1 MTSSLSGNT
10 LYFRFIDN
18 AVCVGI
24 MYSSLF
30 EFSELNLLSAFIL
43 CFGKSPSIIV
53 LGHAPPV
60 FSHFFSLFTKCL
72 HGRPLL
78 QSFVVFIFSFRF
90 YTKRENKIRAQKTG
104 TSSGVF
110 LNQNMCCASAP
121 GYLAA
126 LIHHAVNSAA
136 PSARAIFR
144 TLAPSRRGC
153 LRTARHLGSFSCRSS
168 ITFENL
174 FVNVA
179 YVHQRYLRIMYATY
193 HFFAMQCR
201 RGRIKRR
208 DREYRKCNAFG

>member
-1 MTSSLSGNT
+1 
-10 LYFRFIDN
+10 
-18 AVCVGI
+18 

-30 EFSELNLLSAFIL
+30 EFSEWNLLSAFIL
-43 CFGKSPSIIV
+43 CFGKKSLYNSIRTRTSCFFPFFQFV
-53 LGHAPPV
+53 YEMFTWQDPPIEP
-60 FSHFFSLFTKCL
+60 TE
-72 HGRPLL
+72 LL
-78 QSFVVFIFSFRF
+78 VQSFAVFIFSFRF
-90 YTKRENKIRAQKTG
+90 YAKQENKIRAQKTG
-104 TSSGVF
+104 TSPGVF

-174 FVNVA
+174 FVNGA
-179 YVHQRYLRIMYATY
+179 YAHRTNFRITYATY
-193 HFFAMQCR
+193 HIFAMQCH
-201 RGRIKRR
+201 RGRIK
-208 DREYRKCNAFG
+208 

>member
-1 MTSSLSGNT
+1 MHSSL
-10 LYFRFIDN
+10 I
-18 AVCVGI
+18 
-24 MYSSLF
+24 

-60 FSHFFSLFTKCL
+60 FLRFFSLFTKYL
-72 HGRPLL
+72 HGRTLL

-90 YTKRENKIRAQKTG
+90 NTRLENKIRAQKTG
-104 TSSGVF
+104 TSPGVF

-144 TLAPSRRGC
+144 TLAPSHRDC

-174 FVNVA
+174 FVNDA
-179 YVHQRYLRIMYATY
+179 YAHQTNFWITYATY
-193 HFFAMQCR
+193 HFFAMRCLR
-201 RGRIKRR
+201 DRIKRR
-208 DREYRKCNAFG
+208 GAGMPEM

>member
-1 MTSSLSGNT
+1 MFTWQDPPIEPT
-10 LYFRFIDN
+10 
-18 AVCVGI
+18 
-24 MYSSLF
+24 
-30 EFSELNLLSAFIL
+30 EFF
-43 CFGKSPSIIV
+43 V
-53 LGHAPPV
+53 
-60 FSHFFSLFTKCL
+60 
-72 HGRPLL
+72 
-78 QSFVVFIFSFRF
+78 QSFVVFIFSFQF
-90 YTKRENKIRAQKTG
+90 HTKRENKIRAQKAA
-104 TSSGVF
+104 TSPGVF
-110 LNQNMCCASAP
+110 LKPEHVLCFCARLF
-121 GYLAA
+121 GGVN
-126 LIHHAVNSAA
+126 HHAVNSAA

-179 YVHQRYLRIMYATY
+179 YVHQRDLRIMYATY

>member
-1 MTSSLSGNT
+1 MNCTNCGSEIKEDAKFCTVCG
-10 LYFRFIDN
+10 
-18 AVCVGI
+18 AVIAETETPVT
-24 MYSSLF
+24 
-30 EFSELNLLSAFIL
+30 E
-43 CFGKSPSIIV
+43 
-53 LGHAPPV
+53 APVVVAEPV
-60 FSHFFSLFTKCL
+60 YQAPNKPTK
-72 HGRPLL
+72 
-78 QSFVVFIFSFRF
+78 Q
-90 YTKRENKIRAQKTG
+90 ENKIRAQKTG
-104 TSSGVF
+104 TSPGVF

-144 TLAPSRRGC
+144 TLAPSHRGC

-179 YVHQRYLRIMYATY
+179 YVHQRDLRIMDAAY
-193 HFFAMQCR
+193 HFFAIQCR

>member
-24 MYSSLF
+24 MYSSLI

-60 FSHFFSLFTKCL
+60 FSHFFQFVYEMFTWQD
-72 HGRPLL
+72 PPIEPTELL
-78 QSFVVFIFSFRF
+78 VQSFAVFIFSFRF
-90 YTKRENKIRAQKTG
+90 YAKQENKIRAQKTG
-104 TSSGVF
+104 TSPGVF

-174 FVNVA
+174 FVNGA
-179 YVHQRYLRIMYATY
+179 YAHRTNFRITYATY
-193 HFFAMQCR
+193 HIFAMQCH
-201 RGRIKRR
+201 RGRIK
-208 DREYRKCNAFG
+208 